1 MDHGSILERIDGAMP
16 GAIMDRHDFRG
27 DLTAVVDPLRY
38 LDVVRFIYGEGYKML
53 VDVTA
58 VDWPDRRPRFDVVA
72 HFLDPIGMG
81 RVRLK
86 VPVEEGRSLPSI
98 TGIHKCADWSERE
111 VFDMFGVAF
120 DGHPNME
127 RLLMW
132 DDFEGHPL
140 RKDFP
145 LDGGDEWCGMD
156 TGTSYAGRAA
166 SLAE

>member
-1 MDHGSILERIDGAMP
+1 MDRGNVLEHIDGAMP
-16 GAIMDRHDFRG
+16 GAITSRHAFRG
-27 DLTAVVDPLRY
+27 DLTAVVDPQRY
-38 LDVVRFIYGEGYKML
+38 LDVVRFIYGEGYRML
-53 VDVTA
+53 VDLTA
-58 VDWPDRRPRFDVVA
+58 VDWPDRKPRFDVVA
-72 HFLDPIGMG
+72 HFLGPNMG

-86 VPVEEGRSLPSI
+86 VPVEEGRPLPSI
-98 TGIHKCADWSERE
+98 TGIHKCADWPERE
-111 VFDMFGVAF
+111 AFDMFGVTF
-120 DGHPNME
+120 DGHPNMG

-145 LDGGDEWCGMD
+145 LDGGDEWCGAD